1 MEEVHS
7 QIFLQAEAY
16 FTHLREKADS
26 FSKQYLRTCF
36 HDTIKFYLCA
46 VRAENYSVLT
56 IFQWEAELKRQI
68 KELLQTKNPNWL
80 PESHSENMIQEL
92 AEVTTQHPREGLL
105 FTFKPNWDRSEV
117 FPSCDRDGQSL
128 LGAYFD
134 IIDDI
139 CQPENSTCVPY
150 QSKLQEIN
158 SNKEVEAEERRSLN
172 VQGHAAQN
180 VTPEIMQDLEVLY
193 RRHHALCYKD
203 GYKANGTTNIEGL
216 GGGGNL
222 PLSSISAFKIAI
234 GFFNAIPYEWWK
246 GSQQQDNLSVLW
258 IGK

>member
-1 MEEVHS
+1 M
-7 QIFLQAEAY
+7 QILQQEAAY
-16 FTHLREKADS
+16 FTHLRDKAES

-36 HDTIKFYLCA
+36 HDTIQFYLCA
-46 VRAENYSVLT
+46 VKAEDYSVLT
-56 IFQWEAELKRQI
+56 IFQWEAELKHQI

-80 PESHSENMIQEL
+80 PESHSDNMIQEL

-117 FPSCDRDGQSL
+117 FPSIGQDGSSL
-128 LGAYFD
+128 LNDYFR

-139 CQPENSTCVPY
+139 CKPNNSTCVPY
-150 QSKLQEIN
+150 QLKLQEIQN
-158 SNKEVEAEERRSLN
+158 SNKEVEAQELHSLN

-180 VTPEIMQDLEVLY
+180 VTPEIMHNLEALY
-193 RRHHALCYKD
+193 NRHHAMCYKD

-222 PLSSISAFKIAI
+222 PLSSTSAFKIAI
-234 GFFNAIPYEWWK
+234 GFFNAIPHEWLT
-246 GSQQQDNLSVLW
+246 GSQQEDNLSVLW